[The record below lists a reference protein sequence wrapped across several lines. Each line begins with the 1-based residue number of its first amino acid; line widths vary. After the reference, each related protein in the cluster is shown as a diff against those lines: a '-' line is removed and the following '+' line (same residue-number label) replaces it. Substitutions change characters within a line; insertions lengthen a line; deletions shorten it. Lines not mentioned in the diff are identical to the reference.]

1 MHMSFSTEGAEHLG
15 IISVK
20 SNFLNHWFS
29 SLVVN
34 VVDLKD
40 KNVSGPTLKGC
51 DISDL
56 GVT

>member
-1 MHMSFSTEGAEHLG
+1 MSFSTEGAEHLG

>member
-1 MHMSFSTEGAEHLG
+1 MSFSTGGAEHLW

-20 SNFLNHWFS
+20 SNFLHHWFS

-34 VVDLKD
+34 VLDLKD
-40 KNVSGPTLKGC
+40 KNVSGPTIKGY